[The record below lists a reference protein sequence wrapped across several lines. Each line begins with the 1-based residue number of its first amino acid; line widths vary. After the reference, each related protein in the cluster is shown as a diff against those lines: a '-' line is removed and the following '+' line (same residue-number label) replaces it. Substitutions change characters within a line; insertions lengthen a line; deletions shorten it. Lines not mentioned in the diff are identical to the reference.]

1 MHSNVQVSETT
12 HLVRAARD
20 GDEAAFTRLF
30 DEIAPALYAWVEL
43 RLRGDRSAG
52 SRVEPGD
59 VVQEVWLRA
68 WRGLEHFEPDEVPFR
83 PGIFRVAKNVML
95 EAWRQAS
102 RTRQAKGAGPTTRL
116 FALENL
122 PDGATSISRR
132 LARDETLAQFGE
144 RVLALSEEDRKLVVH
159 CGLEGMPRKDVAVR
173 MGLSTEA
180 VNKRWQRLRDRLAE
194 AGLPEHLTFEP
205 G

>member
-1 MHSNVQVSETT
+1 MDSNVQVTETT
-12 HLVRAARD
+12 HLVRAARN
-20 GDEAAFTRLF
+20 GDESAFGRLF
-30 DEIAPALYAWVEL
+30 DQLAPALYTWVDL
-43 RLRGDRSAG
+43 RLRTDRG

-68 WRGLEHFEPDEVPFR
+68 WRGLERFDPDEVPFR
-83 PGIFRVAKNVML
+83 PWIFRVAKNVLL

-102 RTRQAKGAGPTTRL
+102 RTRQAGGMGPTTRL

-122 PDGATSISRR
+122 PDEATSISRR
-132 LARDETLAQFGE
+132 LARDESLAQFGE
-144 RVLALSEEDRKLVVH
+144 RVRALSEEDRKLVVH
-159 CGLEGMPRKDVAVR
+159 CGLEGMARKDVAAR

-194 AGLPEHLTFEP
+194 AGIPEHLTFET